1 MTRRP
6 SHQRRSV
13 CASHPWR
20 ARRCHRP
27 IKLDAMTCVFFQKGV
42 PKHAVLDLSG
52 PFLSRHMH
60 SQGSC
65 PALTYSSTLYNW
77 RRIAKPIENNNS
89 NIEYTADPLLPSDL
103 LASPSSRSSCS
114 PLPGRFERLF
124 GEPCASVSR
133 GVSGTHRSRSY
144 MGGARFCLGFG
155 RQLSFDRAAQK
166 EAEAIWGGA
175 RFCLGFGRQLY
186 PSRVHRDLCFFEISE
201 TIWGVRAFCANTSHL
216 SIGIFFFSR
225 SARQDTGSKKND
237 FFRELFWSRAC
248 KDIICN

>member
-155 RQLSFDRAAQK
+155 RQL
-166 EAEAIWGGA
+166 
-175 RFCLGFGRQLY
+175 Y

-216 SIGIFFFSR
+216 SIGIFFFFR
-225 SARQDTGSKKND
+225 NQRDRTQVQKKND

>member
-13 CASHPWR
+13 CAGHPWR

-144 MGGARFCLGFG
+144 MGGGPVLFG
-155 RQLSFDRAAQK
+155 IWTATQLRPC
-166 EAEAIWGGA
+166 GA
-175 RFCLGFGRQLY
+175 KR
-186 PSRVHRDLCFFEISE
+186 
-201 TIWGVRAFCANTSHL
+201 
-216 SIGIFFFSR
+216 SR
-225 SARQDTGSKKND
+225 SYMGGGPV
-237 FFRELFWSRAC
+237 LFGIWTAIIPFAC
-248 KDIICN
+248 S

>member
-1 MTRRP
+1 M
-6 SHQRRSV
+6 
-13 CASHPWR
+13 
-20 ARRCHRP
+20 
-27 IKLDAMTCVFFQKGV
+27 

-103 LASPSSRSSCS
+103 LASPSSRSPCS

-155 RQLSFDRAAQK
+155 RR
-166 EAEAIWGGA
+166 
-175 RFCLGFGRQLY
+175 LY
-186 PSRVHRDLCFFEISE
+186 PSRVHRVLSAQEKGE
-201 TIWGVRAFCANTSHL
+201 TIWTVRVFSANASHL
-216 SIGIFFFSR
+216 STGIFFFPR

-248 KDIICN
+248 KDLKCN